1 MIIIIK
7 LKNKNKIKITVK
19 LMRKTTLKKR
29 EKYHPPTPLLFTK
42 VN

>member
-19 LMRKTTLKKR
+19 LMRKTTLKKKR
-29 EKYHPPTPLLFTK
+29 KIPPSHPVAFFK
-42 VN
+42 S